1 MTSRESSP
9 SRRVRHPDAP
19 CDGLLCE
26 GGTSMSR
33 NVVGTTISVALM
45 VLLFALDLTVVAT
58 ALPTITG
65 EFHGAALYGWVF
77 SAYAIPVTATTLLYG
92 RIADILG
99 RRRLFTIVVI
109 GFLGGSI
116 FCGFSQSM
124 VELVIFRAVQGIFA
138 GAIFPLA
145 IGIIA
150 DIYPMERRAQ
160 GFSIVPTMFAL
171 AAVLGPTA
179 GGFLTDTVGWRW
191 IFFLN
196 IPVVVAAL
204 TIFLRTYAPTARASS
219 AVGLGDLDFAG
230 FGAFATA
237 IVVFLLALS
246 LGGHEL
252 AWSSVP
258 EILLGCLALAAF
270 ACFVWIER
278 HARLPLL
285 PLRLLRHR
293 GLGGALLA
301 IFLLS
306 LLTNTMIV
314 LIPGFAQG
322 VLGLSARS
330 AGVVL
335 IPMMLSWALT
345 ANVAV
350 RLGQRQG
357 FRTVALP
364 GVVALVAGLLS
375 LSTVHLGSGQGAL
388 VLPMILLG
396 IGAGLVNPNMM
407 VLAQHSVS
415 DRDQGLAGGLGN
427 FALNLGAALTAPI
440 LISIELNRLTAHF
453 GATPPDVSALLTAAG
468 RHGLALRLGAATVT
482 RLQHALDSALHDIF
496 VLALLP
502 AGALI
507 LWLLLVV
514 PGNAQLA
521 RLRMG
526 PLGAQRPAA
535 PLRSPS

>member
-1 MTSRESSP
+1 
-9 SRRVRHPDAP
+9 
-19 CDGLLCE
+19 
-26 GGTSMSR
+26 MSR
-33 NVVGTTISVALM
+33 KVVGTTISVALM

-58 ALPTITG
+58 ALPTITS

-99 RRRLFTIVVI
+99 RRRLFIIIVL

-116 FCGFSQSM
+116 LCGFSQSM

-150 DIYPMERRAQ
+150 DTYPMERRAQ

-179 GGFLTDTVGWRW
+179 GGFLTDSVGWRW

-196 IPVVVAAL
+196 IPVVAAAL
-204 TIFLRTYAPTARASS
+204 AIFLTTYAPAARPAASG
-219 AVGLGDLDFAG
+219 APLRFADLDFAG

-237 IVVFLLALS
+237 VVVFLLALS

-252 AWSSVP
+252 AWSSGP
-258 EILLGCLALAAF
+258 ELLLVGIALVAFCL
-270 ACFVWIER
+270 FVWLER
-278 HARLPLL
+278 RARLPLL
-285 PLRLLRHR
+285 PLSLLGHR
-293 GLGGALLA
+293 GLGGAMLA

-314 LIPGFAQG
+314 LIPSFAQG
-322 VLGLSARS
+322 VLGDSARS
-330 AGVVL
+330 AGAVL
-335 IPMMLSWALT
+335 IPMMLAWSLT

-350 RLGQRQG
+350 RLGQRRG
-357 FRTVALP
+357 FRAVAVP
-364 GVVALVAGLLS
+364 GVIGLIAGLLY
-375 LSTVHLGSGQGAL
+375 LSTVHFGSGPAAL
-388 VLPMILLG
+388 VLPMVLLG
-396 IGAGLVNPNMM
+396 VGAGLVNPNMM

-427 FALNLGAALTAPI
+427 FGLNLGAALIAPI
-440 LISIELNRLTAHF
+440 LISIELNRLTTHF
-453 GATPPDVSALLTAAG
+453 GATPPDASALLTAAG
-468 RHGLALRLGAATVT
+468 RHDLAQSLGGATVL

-496 VLALLP
+496 LLALAP
-502 AGALI
+502 AGVLI
-507 LWLLLVV
+507 VWLLLVV
-514 PGNAQLA
+514 PSNALLE

-526 PLGAQRPAA
+526 PLGGPRPVAGPA
-535 PLRSPS
+535 HPTE

>member
-1 MTSRESSP
+1 
-9 SRRVRHPDAP
+9 
-19 CDGLLCE
+19 
-26 GGTSMSR
+26 MSR
-33 NVVGTTISVALM
+33 KVVGTTISVALM

-99 RRRLFTIVVI
+99 RRRLFIIVVL

-116 FCGFSQSM
+116 LCGFSQSM

-150 DIYPMERRAQ
+150 DTYPMERRAQ

-196 IPVVVAAL
+196 IPVVIAAL
-204 TIFLRTYAPTARASS
+204 AFFLTTYAPTARTPASGS
-219 AVGLGDLDFAG
+219 ALRFGDLDFAG
-230 FGAFATA
+230 FGTFAA
-237 IVVFLLALS
+237 AVVVFLLALS
-246 LGGHEL
+246 LGGHQV
-252 AWSSVP
+252 AWWSGP
-258 EILLGCLALAAF
+258 EILLVCLALAAF
-270 ACFVWIER
+270 SMFVRIER
-278 HARLPLL
+278 RARLPLL
-285 PLRLLRHR
+285 PLRLLGHR
-293 GLGGALLA
+293 GLGGAMLS

-306 LLTNTMIV
+306 LLSNTMIV
-314 LIPGFAQG
+314 LIPTFAQG
-322 VLGLSARS
+322 VLGDSARS
-330 AGVVL
+330 AGAVL

-345 ANVAV
+345 ANIAV
-350 RLGQRQG
+350 RLGQGRG
-357 FRTVALP
+357 FRNVAVP
-364 GVVALVAGLLS
+364 GVACLIGGLLV
-375 LSTVHLGSGQGAL
+375 LSTVHFGSGQAAL
-388 VLPMILLG
+388 VPPMILLG

-427 FALNLGAALTAPI
+427 FGLNLGAALIAPI
-440 LISIELNRLTAHF
+440 LISIESNRLSVHF
-453 GATPPDVSALLTAAG
+453 GATPPDASALLTAAG
-468 RHGLALRLGAATVT
+468 RHGLALRFGEATVL

-496 VLALLP
+496 LLAMIP
-502 AGALI
+502 AGVLI

-514 PGNAQLA
+514 PGNALA
-521 RLRMG
+521 ERLRMG
-526 PLGAQRPAA
+526 PLGGPRPPVA
-535 PLRSPS
+535 PVQGAELVKTTG

>member
-1 MTSRESSP
+1 MLGGGR
-9 SRRVRHPDAP
+9 
-19 CDGLLCE
+19 LCE
-26 GGTSMSR
+26 GGPFMSKQ
-33 NVVGTTISVALM
+33 VIGTTISAALM

-58 ALPTITG
+58 ALPTITA

-77 SAYAIPVTATTLLYG
+77 AAYAIPITATTLLYG

-99 RRRLFTIVVI
+99 RRRLFTIVAL
-109 GFLGGSI
+109 GFLAGSI
-116 FCGFSQSM
+116 CCGLAQSM
-124 VELVIFRAVQGIFA
+124 GAMVSFRAVQGIFA

-150 DIYPMERRAQ
+150 DTYPMERRAQ

-179 GGFLTDTVGWRW
+179 GGLLTDTVGWRW

-196 IPVVVAAL
+196 IPVVIAAL
-204 TIFLRTYAPTARASS
+204 TIFLRTYAPAARASS
-219 AVGLGDLDFAG
+219 SVRLGDLDLAG
-230 FGAFATA
+230 FATFAATV
-237 IVVFLLALS
+237 VVFLLALS

-252 AWSSVP
+252 GWTSAP
-258 EILLGCLALAAF
+258 ELLLGCVALVALAA
-270 ACFVWIER
+270 FVWIER
-278 HARLPLL
+278 RARLPLL
-285 PLRLLRHR
+285 PLRLLGHR
-293 GLGGALLA
+293 GLGGAMLA

-314 LIPGFAQG
+314 LIPSFAQG
-322 VLGLSARS
+322 VLGVSARS

-350 RLGQRQG
+350 RLGQRRG
-357 FRTVALP
+357 FRTVAIP
-364 GVVALVAGLLS
+364 GVVSLVGGVLCLFA
-375 LSTVHLGSGQGAL
+375 VHRGSGHAVL
-388 VLPMILLG
+388 LLPMILLG
-396 IGAGLVNPNMM
+396 VGAGLVNPNMM

-427 FALNLGAALTAPI
+427 FSLNLGAALIAPI

-453 GATPPDVSALLTAAG
+453 DALPPDTSSLLTAAG
-468 RHGLALRLGAATVT
+468 RHALALRLGAALVV
-482 RLQHALDSALHDIF
+482 RLQRALDSALHDIF
-496 VLALLP
+496 ALALVP

-521 RLRMG
+521 RLRMT
-526 PLGAQRPAA
+526 PLGAQRPGVA
-535 PLRSPS
+535 PSRSASQCVLPE